1 MARGGY
7 RPGAGRP
14 KGAKSPKLIAPSVD
28 PMDFNLGKLA
38 RFTDSPV
45 QKVANPMPLEYLL
58 AVMNDC
64 TADEY
69 RRDRMAIAAAPYV
82 HARAGDVKPGNEENG
97 RRASKTLPAISVCA
111 SAVRLALKG
120 R

>member
-14 KGAKSPKLIAPSVD
+14 KGAKSPKLTAPIVD
-28 PMDFNLGKLA
+28 PMASNLGKLM
-38 RFTDSPV
+38 RFTESPV
-45 QKVANPMPLEYLL
+45 QKVAKPLEYLL

-97 RRASKTLPAISVCA
+97 RRVSKTAISVCA
-111 SAVRLALKG
+111 PAARLALKG